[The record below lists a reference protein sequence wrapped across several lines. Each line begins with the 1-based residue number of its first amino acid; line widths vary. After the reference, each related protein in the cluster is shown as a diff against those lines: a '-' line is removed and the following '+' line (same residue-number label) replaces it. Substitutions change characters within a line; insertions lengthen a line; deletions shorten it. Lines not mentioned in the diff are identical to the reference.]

1 VAGRWWRPGIIGV
14 IVRTTRRGIV
24 FNPRPR
30 RGATTVAI
38 TFVIVAAD
46 RNRRAFPVMGAGA
59 VTARRGK
66 SPVVL
71 VDRRITAAG

>member
-24 FNPRPR
+24 FNPRSR
-30 RGATTVAI
+30 RGATAVAV
-38 TFVIVAAD
+38 TFIIVAAE
-46 RNRRAFPVMGAGA
+46 RNRRAFPVMGARA
-59 VTARRGK
+59 VTARRGE

-71 VDRRITAAG
+71 IHRRITAAG